1 MVGASRVDRPANL
14 TVLRHGKEMTLKVNI
29 GELPAEE
36 ALAQVDAPKKRH
48 EDFLGL
54 KVSELTPEKQK
65 TLGLDSSEGVL
76 VEEVGPGPAQAAG
89 IKQGDLIQM
98 IGQVRIQSMADFRG
112 QIEKLPKGETMAILV
127 SRRSGQIFLAVRIP
141 NK

>member
-1 MVGASRVDRPANL
+1 
-14 TVLRHGKEMTLKVNI
+14 
-29 GELPAEE
+29 
-36 ALAQVDAPKKRH
+36 
-48 EDFLGL
+48 
-54 KVSELTPEKQK
+54 
-65 TLGLDSSEGVL
+65 VL

-112 QIEKLPKGETMAILV
+112 QIEKLPKGETVAILV